1 LKEISHENLTMV
13 NVPGQ
18 EIEGIFNP
26 FVGWVLSEQ
35 LDTFPEENIQS
46 KVAVVQTPVFDG

>member
-1 LKEISHENLTMV
+1 MV
-13 NVPGQ
+13 NVPSQ

-35 LDTFPEENIQS
+35 LDTFLEENIQS
-46 KVAVVQTPVFDG
+46 KVAVVQTPVFDGRKAMISL

>member
-1 LKEISHENLTMV
+1 MV

-18 EIEGIFNP
+18 EIEGIFNS